1 VILNNN
7 FLGMV
12 RQWQQLFHQKR
23 YSFTEM
29 VNPDFVGIGK
39 AYGIEGNKVTDRE
52 NLQEAIQTML
62 DHEGPYLLEIVV
74 EKEDNVF
81 PMVPAGDS
89 VANIRLEA

>member
-1 VILNNN
+1 
-7 FLGMV
+7 
-12 RQWQQLFHQKR
+12 
-23 YSFTEM
+23 M

-52 NLQEAIQTML
+52 NLQEAIQAML